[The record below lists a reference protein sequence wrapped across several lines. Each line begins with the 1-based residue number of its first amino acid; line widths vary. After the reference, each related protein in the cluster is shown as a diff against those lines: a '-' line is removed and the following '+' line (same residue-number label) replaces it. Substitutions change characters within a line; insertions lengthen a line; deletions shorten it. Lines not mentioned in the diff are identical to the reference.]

1 MGGFYWVY
9 RQMEGGAPRPVRPAK
24 GGMGLLSGSGEREAG
39 GLSPKK
45 DPLYNFL
52 TSDYDILWEQDL
64 K

>member
-9 RQMEGGAPRPVRPAK
+9 RQMEGGAPRPVRPAN

-45 DPLYNFL
+45 APFT
-52 TSDYDILWEQDL
+52 TS
-64 K
+64 